1 LIITRD
7 EVDMAVERLS
17 RAFDSVAVPAG
28 DA

>member
-7 EVDMAVERLS
+7 EVDEAVLRLS
-17 RAFDSVAVPAG
+17 RAFDAVAASSS